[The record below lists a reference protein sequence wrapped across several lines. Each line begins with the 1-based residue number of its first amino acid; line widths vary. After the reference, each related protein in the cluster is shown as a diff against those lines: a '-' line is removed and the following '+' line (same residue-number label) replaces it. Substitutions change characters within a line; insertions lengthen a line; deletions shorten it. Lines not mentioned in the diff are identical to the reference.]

1 MPAATG
7 PSRACS
13 PATSGPAA
21 LTDALS
27 RGFAPGIPGL
37 SDVLDQGLR
46 WVNQLTPVKALLI
59 RRAMGLTQN

>member
-1 MPAATG
+1 MI
-7 PSRACS
+7 
-13 PATSGPAA
+13 A